1 MLPFLQIEHRNKVEE
16 NKAVSEM
23 GRDFWK
29 AQRYAAVRG
38 FMGSIEEAGKVYKH
52 CTGDNCTQLVL
63 YQPTNS
69 SSLLEDS

>member
-1 MLPFLQIEHRNKVEE
+1 
-16 NKAVSEM
+16 M